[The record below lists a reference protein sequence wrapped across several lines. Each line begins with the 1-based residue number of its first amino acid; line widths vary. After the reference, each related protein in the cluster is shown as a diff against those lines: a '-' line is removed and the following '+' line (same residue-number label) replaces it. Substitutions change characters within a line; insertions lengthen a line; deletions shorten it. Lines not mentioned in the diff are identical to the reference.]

1 MLEVRSAILL
11 RSELNPWID
20 ICVIPG
26 QNEDFSKVQYF
37 AEKAYDDWFD
47 DETDEPI
54 GDYIRRK
61 LDETECVY
69 EIYNASMEEYE

>member
-26 QNEDFSKVQYF
+26 QHEDFSKVQYF

-61 LDETECVY
+61 LDEAECVY